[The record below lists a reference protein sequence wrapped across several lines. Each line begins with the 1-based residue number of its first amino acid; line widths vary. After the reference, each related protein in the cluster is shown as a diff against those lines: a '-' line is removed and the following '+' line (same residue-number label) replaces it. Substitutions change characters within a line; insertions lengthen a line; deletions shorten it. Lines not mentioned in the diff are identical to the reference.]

1 VNTVLRAR
9 VTAGLPG
16 ADGLNYSTKLTT
28 HHEPS
33 ANAPREAS
41 SAGRVR
47 HPRVWGFTDA
57 EDEPFTGWRLLL
69 SWALI
74 IGVPCALVGAVASWA
89 LS

>member
-9 VTAGLPG
+9 VPAGLPG
-16 ADGLNYSTKLTT
+16 TCGLSYSTKLTT

-41 SAGRVR
+41 SA
-47 HPRVWGFTDA
+47 PRVPRPGVRLFTDA
-57 EDEPFTGWRLLL
+57 DDEPFTGWRLAL

-74 IGVPCALVGAVASWA
+74 IGVPCALVGAVASWT